1 MSPTKIQQGTIALF
15 VTGFAALCVA
25 GCDCPKKLKS
35 LQEQNQLLSQQVA
48 DLEQRLQPADAA
60 ALAADPAK
68 PQAAAGQSV
77 YTVLEGDSLWSIAK
91 EQLGSGTRY
100 KEIVALNP
108 NITRD
113 TSLTIGMKLKM
124 PSR

>member
-1 MSPTKIQQGTIALF
+1 MSLTKIQQGTIALF
-15 VTGFAALCVA
+15 VTGFVALCVA

-48 DLEQRLQPADAA
+48 DLEQQLQQADAA
-60 ALAADPAK
+60 AFAAAPE
-68 PQAAAGQSV
+68 PQPAAGQSV

-91 EQLGSGTRY
+91 EQLGSGMRY
-100 KEIVALNP
+100 KEILALNP
-108 NITRD
+108 NITKD
-113 TSLTIGMKLKM
+113 TPLTIGMKLKM